1 MRLSCLQENL
11 SRGLGFVASAVPAR
25 TTYPVMQNVLIA
37 TDNARLKLSATNQE
51 IAISTWIGAQIDEEG
66 TVTVPAR
73 LLTEFTNSLPAE
85 RVDLRYTEQPV
96 GMSVQCARFSA
107 QINGAPANEFP
118 PIPTVDTGVAGRVD
132 TKVLTDAIRHVG
144 IAAATEDSR
153 PVLTGVKVEITGD
166 KFTFAAADGFR
177 LGVYNGRLIEPLSQ
191 DVEFII
197 PAKALSEVS
206 RLAGNQPDPVE
217 FTVASPPNPDQA
229 NSSNPNQALFRLN
242 NIEVVANLLQGTF
255 PNYAQL
261 VPQQFENRTVV
272 HLEEFIRATRAASI
286 FARDG
291 SGIVRLMINAAS
303 DAADNA
309 AGDAASDAA
318 DDAASDA
325 AGDAAS
331 DVADDAAS
339 DAAGDAASDAVHPE
353 GGKMLVLSRAE
364 EVGEN
369 QGEIDAKIEGGEA
382 KIAFSSRYLTEVLN
396 VLETNQV
403 ALETNSPSSPGVIRP
418 VGDDKYVHVVMPI
431 FVQW

>member
-118 PIPTVDTGVAGRVD
+118 PIPTVDSGVAGRVD

-217 FTVASPPNPDQA
+217 FTVTDPP
-229 NSSNPNQALFRLN
+229 SQALFRLN

-261 VPQQFENRTVV
+261 VPTQFENRTVV
-272 HLEEFIRATRAASI
+272 YLEEFIRATRAASI

-291 SGIVRLMINAAS
+291 SGIVRLMINAAN
-303 DAADNA
+303 DATND
-309 AGDAASDAA
+309 AGDDAASDAA

-325 AGDAAS
+325 A
-331 DVADDAAS
+331 DDAAS
-339 DAAGDAASDAVHPE
+339 DAVNDDAASDAVNKE
-353 GGKMLVLSRAE
+353 SGKMLVLSRAE

>member
-118 PIPTVDTGVAGRVD
+118 PIPTVDSGVAGRVD

-217 FTVASPPNPDQA
+217 FTVTDPP
-229 NSSNPNQALFRLN
+229 SQALFRLN

-261 VPQQFENRTVV
+261 VPTQFENRTVV
-272 HLEEFIRATRAASI
+272 YLEEFIRATRAASI

-303 DAADNA
+303 DAPNDAGDDA
-309 AGDAASDAA
+309 ASDAGDDAASDAGDDAASDATDDAASDAA

-325 AGDAAS
+325 VNKES
-331 DVADDAAS
+331 
-339 DAAGDAASDAVHPE
+339 
-353 GGKMLVLSRAE
+353 GKMLVLSRAE